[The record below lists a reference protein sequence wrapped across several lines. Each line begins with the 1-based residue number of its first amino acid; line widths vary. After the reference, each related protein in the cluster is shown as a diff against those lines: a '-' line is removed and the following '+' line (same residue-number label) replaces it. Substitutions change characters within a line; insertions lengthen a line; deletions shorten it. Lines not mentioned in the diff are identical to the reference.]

1 MSKGLE
7 KRLSR
12 VEQQLAE
19 RTEEPIVCNCRYRTH
34 FHNADCLD
42 ALLKQMPR
50 VCPLHGFRQL
60 GFLMWTPK
68 WYRLW
73 REDNRFCPCP
83 PHPWRS
89 FVLSEG
95 PHTREGQKAAREA
108 WDKLPPDDNHNF
120 REDNRTTD
128 AETQYYEARQQ
139 WLEKMARPE
148 ERRRLELKRRK
159 MNGKRARKHVG

>member
-1 MSKGLE
+1 MSKALE

-19 RTEEPIVCNCRYRTH
+19 RTEKPIVCNCRYRTN

-60 GFLMWTPK
+60 GFLMWAPK

-89 FVLSEG
+89 FVLNGLHTWEG
-95 PHTREGQKAAREA
+95 NQAAREA
-108 WDKLPPDDNHNF
+108 CRKLPPDDHRNF